1 MKYYNCEKEFMEL
14 KAIVADMHS
23 LAEELKRAVDK
34 MEGFTQERRFP
45 DGNWDDPTFQLY
57 ILNAIKGIKD
67 YYMRKRES
75 YGLEPMS
82 EREKEV
88 WSRIKPTSLVL
99 LRLELAICRLF
110 SFYRARNLQRILWRE
125 TQL

>member
-45 DGNWDDPTFQLY
+45 DGNWDDPTF
-57 ILNAIKGIKD
+57 
-67 YYMRKRES
+67 
-75 YGLEPMS
+75 
-82 EREKEV
+82 
-88 WSRIKPTSLVL
+88 
-99 LRLELAICRLF
+99 
-110 SFYRARNLQRILWRE
+110 
-125 TQL
+125 

>member
-34 MEGFTQERRFP
+34 MESFTQDGYFP
-45 DGNWDDPTFQLY
+45 DANWDDSTFQLY
-57 ILNAIKGIKD
+57 ILHAVQATKE
-67 YYMRKRES
+67 YYMKKREC

-88 WSRIKPTSLVL
+88 WSRIKPTSLV
-99 LRLELAICRLF
+99 
-110 SFYRARNLQRILWRE
+110 
-125 TQL
+125 

>member
-14 KAIVADMHS
+14 KVIVADMHS

-57 ILNAIKGIKD
+57 ILHAIKGIKD
-67 YYMRKRES
+67 YYMRKREH

-82 EREKEV
+82 DREKEV
-88 WSRIKPTSLVL
+88 WSRINPTRLV
-99 LRLELAICRLF
+99 
-110 SFYRARNLQRILWRE
+110 
-125 TQL
+125 

>member
-1 MKYYNCEKEFMEL
+1 MTYYNCEKEFMEL

-57 ILNAIKGIKD
+57 ILHAIKGIKD
-67 YYMRKRES
+67 YYMRKREH

-82 EREKEV
+82 DREKEV
-88 WSRIKPTSLVL
+88 WSRINPTRLV
-99 LRLELAICRLF
+99 
-110 SFYRARNLQRILWRE
+110 
-125 TQL
+125 

>member
-1 MKYYNCEKEFMEL
+1 MTYYNCEKEFMEL

-34 MEGFTQERRFP
+34 MEGFTKEGYIA
-45 DGNWDDPTFQLY
+45 DADWNDSVFQLY
-57 ILNAIKGIKD
+57 ILHAIQATKE

-82 EREKEV
+82 DREKKV
-88 WSRIKPTSLVL
+88 WDNIKPTMLV
-99 LRLELAICRLF
+99 
-110 SFYRARNLQRILWRE
+110 
-125 TQL
+125 